1 MKRTKIHKVVF
12 QMLVVMIVTSSL
24 QLLLKNGSA
33 TKGGN
38 ATGAKKANKISFAD
52 ITDGDKAK
60 VVAIKVKY
68 FDDEADKIF
77 ENNNNRILNTINSQ
91 HISFNSQSAEY
102 SKPQLFLLYQSLKVD
117 C

>member
-1 MKRTKIHKVVF
+1 MKRTRIHKVVF

-33 TKGGN
+33 VKGGN
-38 ATGAKKANKISFAD
+38 AAGAKKISLAD
-52 ITDGDKAK
+52 ITSGDDSETGAL
-60 VVAIKVKY
+60 KVKY
-68 FDDEADKIF
+68 FDDEGADKI
-77 ENNNNRILNTINSQ
+77 ENNNNNRILNAINSQ
-91 HISFNSQSAEY
+91 HISYNSQSAEY

>member
-1 MKRTKIHKVVF
+1 MKRTKIHNVVF
-12 QMLVVMIVTSSL
+12 QMLVVMIVTGSL

-33 TKGGN
+33 AKGGS
-38 ATGAKKANKISFAD
+38 ATGAKKISLTD
-52 ITDGDKAK
+52 ITDGDKSK

-68 FDDEADKIF
+68 FDDEGADKIF

-91 HISFNSQSAEY
+91 HISYNSQSAEY
-102 SKPQLFLLYQSLKVD
+102 SKPRLFLLYQSLKVD

>member
-1 MKRTKIHKVVF
+1 MKRTKIHNVVF
-12 QMLVVMIVTSSL
+12 QMLVVMIVTGSL

-33 TKGGN
+33 AKGGN
-38 ATGAKKANKISFAD
+38 ATGANKISFAD

-68 FDDEADKIF
+68 FDDEGADKIF

-91 HISFNSQSAEY
+91 HISYNSQSAEY

>member
-1 MKRTKIHKVVF
+1 MKRIKIHKVVF

-33 TKGGN
+33 IKGGN
-38 ATGAKKANKISFAD
+38 TMGTKKISLAD
-52 ITDGDKAK
+52 ITEGDDFTEG
-60 VVAIKVKY
+60 VLKVKY
-68 FDDEADKIF
+68 FDDGADKIF
-77 ENNNNRILNTINSQ
+77 ENNNNKILNTINSQ

-102 SKPQLFLLYQSLKVD
+102 SKPQLFLLYRSLKVD

>member
-1 MKRTKIHKVVF
+1 MKRTKIHNVVF
-12 QMLVVMIVTSSL
+12 QMLVVMIVTGSL

-38 ATGAKKANKISFAD
+38 AMGAKKISLAD
-52 ITDGDKAK
+52 ITEGDDSTEG
-60 VVAIKVKY
+60 VLKVKY
-68 FDDEADKIF
+68 FHDDGVDKIF

-91 HISFNSQSAEY
+91 HISYNSQSAEY

>member
-33 TKGGN
+33 AKDGSTMGTK
-38 ATGAKKANKISFAD
+38 KISLAD
-52 ITDGDKAK
+52 ITEGDDSTEG
-60 VVAIKVKY
+60 VLKVKY
-68 FDDEADKIF
+68 FDDGADKIF
-77 ENNNNRILNTINSQ
+77 ENNNNKILNTINSQ

-102 SKPQLFLLYQSLKVD
+102 SKPQLFLLYRSLKVD

>member
-1 MKRTKIHKVVF
+1 MKRTRIHKIVF

-24 QLLLKNGSA
+24 QLLLENGSA
-33 TKGGN
+33 TKGRN
-38 ATGAKKANKISFAD
+38 AMGTKKISLVD
-52 ITDGDKAK
+52 ITDGDKSK

-68 FDDEADKIF
+68 LDDDGADKIF

-91 HISFNSQSAEY
+91 HISYNSQSAEY

>member
-1 MKRTKIHKVVF
+1 MKRIKIHKVVF

-33 TKGGN
+33 TKGRN
-38 ATGAKKANKISFAD
+38 AVGTKKISLTDIIDGDDSETGAL
-52 ITDGDKAK
+52 
-60 VVAIKVKY
+60 KVKY
-68 FDDEADKIF
+68 FDDEGADKIF

-91 HISFNSQSAEY
+91 HISYNSQSAEY
-102 SKPQLFLLYQSLKVD
+102 SKPQLFLLYRSLKVD

>member
-24 QLLLKNGSA
+24 QLLLKNGS
-33 TKGGN
+33 TIKGGN
-38 ATGAKKANKISFAD
+38 TMGTKKISLAD
-52 ITDGDKAK
+52 ITEGDDSTEG
-60 VVAIKVKY
+60 VLKVKY
-68 FDDEADKIF
+68 FDDGADKIF
-77 ENNNNRILNTINSQ
+77 ENNNNRILNIINSQ

-102 SKPQLFLLYQSLKVD
+102 SKPQLFLLYRSLKVD

>member
-33 TKGGN
+33 AKGGN
-38 ATGAKKANKISFAD
+38 ATGAKKISLAD
-52 ITDGDKAK
+52 ITGGDDSETG
-60 VVAIKVKY
+60 VLKVKY
-68 FDDEADKIF
+68 FDDEEADKIF
-77 ENNNNRILNTINSQ
+77 ENNNRILNTINSQ
-91 HISFNSQSAEY
+91 HISYNSQSAEY

>member
-1 MKRTKIHKVVF
+1 MKRTKIHNVVF

-33 TKGGN
+33 IKGGN
-38 ATGAKKANKISFAD
+38 TMGTKKISLVD
-52 ITDGDKAK
+52 ITDGDDPKEG
-60 VVAIKVKY
+60 VLKVKY
-68 FDDEADKIF
+68 FDDGADKIF

-102 SKPQLFLLYQSLKVD
+102 SKPQLFLLYRSLKVD

>member
-1 MKRTKIHKVVF
+1 MKRTRIHKVVF

-38 ATGAKKANKISFAD
+38 AMGTKKISLAD
-52 ITDGDKAK
+52 ITEGDDSTEG
-60 VVAIKVKY
+60 VLKVKY
-68 FDDEADKIF
+68 FDDDGVKIF

-91 HISFNSQSAEY
+91 HISYNSQSAEY